1 MRYINYCEIQLIF
14 LLILKHYDR
23 TQSYDIS
30 YNLYKNV
37 DFFKMDN
44 LVSYIDNTFLKKCL
58 IIFDLCVYMYIKLD
72 KLIY

>member
-23 TQSYDIS
+23 TQSYDIN

-37 DFFKMDN
+37 DFLN
-44 LVSYIDNTFLKKCL
+44 G
-58 IIFDLCVYMYIKLD
+58 
-72 KLIY
+72 